1 MGTIQIDGSTP
12 KLTIG
17 NATAED
23 ATILFDGNAQDF
35 YIALD
40 DSADDLLIGKGST
53 VGTTPAIAIDENL
66 KVNIPVTT
74 ASTSA
79 STGSLTT
86 GGGAGIGADLYVGDD
101 VYLITDSAVLGFGAD
116 KDTLLTHTD
125 GTGLTLNS
133 TNKLCFN
140 DASQFVQGSSATV
153 LSIGATDE
161 IDLTATAVDLNGTLD
176 VSGTALVTGVLTT
189 TAATVFTG
197 GFAASAISTITTA
210 DNADTLTLISTDAD
224 ANVGP
229 NVKLY
234 RNSSSPAADD
244 LLGAISFAGEDD
256 GGNDTEYALIDTVIG
271 ATTGG
276 SENGRIRMKIQKG
289 GTLSSGLD
297 INADAI
303 IINDDSKDIDFRVE
317 SDSSTTMFN
326 LQAVNSNNSAG
337 SIGFNA
343 ANADGNFIEA
353 TNPQSG
359 VYAAKFISSAASS
372 TIYGMNLLFSGQNP
386 DDNTSQFL
394 VCSDGAAVRMRVYAD
409 GDVQNHDNSYAG
421 TSDERIKQQ
430 IADASSQWDD
440 LKAVKVRKFKFNS
453 DVADKGDSDA
463 LWRLGVV
470 AQELEASSMNGLVK
484 PEVQYQEGDQETKD
498 YLYTEKDKD
507 IGEIPEGKD
516 VGDVKQAKT
525 ADVGDI
531 KDYKSV
537 KYSIL
542 YMKAIKALQ
551 EAETRI
557 ETLEAKVAVLEG

>member
-1 MGTIQIDGSTP
+1 MAEIRINATGGVKLYDADDSHYAQIIAGTITSNVDAITLGHDTVTIADNLSLGS
-12 KLTIG
+12 
-17 NATAED
+17 
-23 ATILFDGNAQDF
+23 
-35 YIALD
+35 
-40 DSADDLLIGKGST
+40 DSS
-53 VGTTPAIAIDENL
+53 VL
-66 KVNIPVTT
+66 K
-74 ASTSA
+74 
-79 STGSLTT
+79 
-86 GGGAGIGADLYVGDD
+86 
-101 VYLITDSAVLGFGAD
+101 FGAD
-116 KDTLLTHTD
+116 GDTTLTHTD

-133 TNKLCFN
+133 TNKICFN
-140 DASQFVQGSSATV
+140 DASQFIQGSSNAI
-153 LSIGATDE
+153 LSLGATDE

-189 TAATVFTG
+189 TATTVFNG
-197 GFAASAISTITTA
+197 GFTANDGCTITTA
-210 DNADTLTLISTDAD
+210 DNTDTLTLESTDAD
-224 ANVGP
+224 ANTGP
-229 NVKLY
+229 VLLLH
-234 RNSSSPAADD
+234 RNSGSPADGDSCGVLEFQADND
-244 LLGAISFAGEDD
+244 AGEL
-256 GGNDTEYALIDTVIG
+256 TRFARIDNQISD
-271 ATTGG
+271 ASDG
-276 SENGRIRMKIQKG
+276 SEDALMFITTIVAGSERSRL
-289 GTLSSGLD
+289 TLQPTESVFNEDGVDL
-297 INADAI
+297 
-303 IINDDSKDIDFRVE
+303 DFRVE
-317 SDSSTTMFN
+317 SDSSSTMFN
-326 LQAVNSNNSAG
+326 LQGANSNNSAG

-353 TNPQSG
+353 ANPQSG

-372 TIYGMNLLFSGQNP
+372 TIYGMQLLFSGQNP
-386 DDNTSQFL
+386 DDNSSQFL
-394 VCSDGAAVRMRVYAD
+394 VCSDGAAVRMRIYAD
-409 GDVQNHDNSYAG
+409 GDIQNHDNSYAG

-453 DVADKGDSDA
+453 DVTDKGDSDA

-551 EAETRI
+551 EAQTRI